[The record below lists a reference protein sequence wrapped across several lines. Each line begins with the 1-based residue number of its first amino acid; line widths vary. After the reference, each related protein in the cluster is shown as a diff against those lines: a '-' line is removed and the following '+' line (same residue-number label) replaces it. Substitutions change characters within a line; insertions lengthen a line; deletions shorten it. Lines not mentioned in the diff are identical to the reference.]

1 MNPIKYNAP
10 RMMKSVL
17 VVNILASKIEK
28 IPAQPQPVRVTA
40 CIVETEVSLKYLLSN
55 DGRPEKLPP

>member
-1 MNPIKYNAP
+1 
-10 RMMKSVL
+10 MKSVL

-40 CIVETEVSLKYLLSN
+40 CIVETDDSLKYLLNS
-55 DGRPEKLPP
+55 DGRPRKITTVCEFTQENTN